1 MKRIVLLASIILTGF
16 TAVASTTTNSETTA
30 TYMNGYGNSFIFV
43 EGGIEF
49 SVFPDGQFDFNIL
62 GNRSNLNVSI
72 GSPHVN
78 ISFNSGYDYNTY
90 VQYDEYGAV
99 IQIEN
104 TPIYYDYYGRITRAG
119 NVNIYYNNGGYLSR
133 VGGLYVHYNRYNVFS
148 HCSGFINIYNRH
160 YVYRPWHRY
169 YSMPAYDYRVVYS
182 RPYRQYYEPVRY
194 SYNKPYYNNHR
205 PKTSVATRR
214 GSTIERNRHYATAN
228 RMNSQRSDQSQLR
241 TNSSNRRDYAKVEN
255 NQRDNRDNSRFK
267 SEDRR
272 NNDRV
277 DNRVISQN
285 NHVNKTRETVRRTNT
300 PNTDIKR
307 SQDAMRERNNSV
319 SQKPNASNTRTY
331 NKTITRSTPKVAE
344 RSTQSRTRVT
354 SSDHNSRNNSAS
366 QVRRRP

>member
-16 TAVASTTTNSETTA
+16 AAVATTTTKGETTA

-104 TPIYYDYYGRITRAG
+104 TPIYYDYYGRINRAG
-119 NVNIYYNNGGYLSR
+119 NVNINYNNYGYISR
-133 VGGLYVHYNRYNVFS
+133 VGGLYVHYNQYNVFS
-148 HCSGFINIYNRH
+148 HCSGFINIYNQQ

-182 RPYRQYYEPVRY
+182 RPYRQYYKPVRY

-205 PKTSVATRR
+205 PRTSVATRR
-214 GSTIERNRHYATAN
+214 GSSIERNRHYATAN
-228 RMNSQRSDQSQLR
+228 RMNTNRSDPSQLR

-255 NQRDNRDNSRFK
+255 NQRVHRDNYRNQSD
-267 SEDRR
+267 DRR
-272 NNDRV
+272 DHDRA
-277 DNRVISQN
+277 DNRVN
-285 NHVNKTRETVRRTNT
+285 NNNFNKTRETVRRTHN
-300 PNTDIKR
+300 PGTDIKR
-307 SQDAMRERNNSV
+307 SQDVMRDRNNSA

-331 NKTITRSTPKVAE
+331 HKTITRSTPKVAE
-344 RSTQSRTRVT
+344 RSTQSKTRVT
-354 SSDHNSRNNSAS
+354 SSNNNSRNNSAS
-366 QVRRRP
+366 QGKRRL